1 LSPLC
6 QWRAGGKV
14 RAPRLGIG
22 CPGVYNPDHEM
33 QSNPPALDSR
43 CALFL
48 DFDGTLVDIAPTPD
62 AVVVPPSLTDVLGRL
77 AQWLDGAVALVSGR
91 PLSQLDRWLAPLALP
106 AAGVHGAER
115 RRADGVVERRALAE
129 LDSVADVA
137 YALAM
142 VHPGLLVERKTC
154 AVALHYRGAPQCEA
168 LCRAAMHEAVGRQPA
183 LHLMNGKMVI
193 EALPRG
199 VSKGHA
205 VEEFMGE
212 PPFKGRHPVFVGDDV
227 TDEAGFE
234 AVQRIGGTAVRVG
247 RGPSVAAHGMAS
259 PREVLRWLSV
269 PLGIAPEP
277 TT

>member
-1 LSPLC
+1 
-6 QWRAGGKV
+6 
-14 RAPRLGIG
+14 
-22 CPGVYNPDHEM
+22 M
-33 QSNPPALDSR
+33 QSDPPALDSR

-62 AVVVPPSLTDVLGRL
+62 AVVVPPGLTDVLDRL
-77 AQWLDGAVALVSGR
+77 ARWLGGAVALISGR

-129 LDSVADVA
+129 LDAVADVA
-137 YALAM
+137 HALAM
-142 VHPGLLVERKTC
+142 THPGLLVERKTC

-168 LCRAAMHEAVGRQPA
+168 LCRSAMQEATRGQPA
-183 LHLMNGKMVI
+183 LHLMNGKMVL
-193 EALPRG
+193 EVLPHG

-205 VEEFMGE
+205 VELFMRE
-212 PPFKGRHPVFVGDDV
+212 APFEGRRPVFVGDDV

-234 AVQRIGGTAVRVG
+234 AVQRAGGTAVRVG
-247 RGPSVAAHGMAS
+247 RGPSIAAHGMPS
-259 PREVLRWLSV
+259 PEAVRRWLGQS
-269 PLGIAPEP
+269 LGIAAEP

>member
-1 LSPLC
+1 
-6 QWRAGGKV
+6 
-14 RAPRLGIG
+14 
-22 CPGVYNPDHEM
+22 M
-33 QSNPPALDSR
+33 QSDPPDLDSR

-62 AVVVPPSLTDVLGRL
+62 AVVVPPGLTDVLGRL
-77 AQWLDGAVALVSGR
+77 ARWLDGAVALISGR
-91 PLSQLDRWLAPLALP
+91 PLSQLDRWLAPLVLP

-129 LDSVADVA
+129 LQAIANVAH
-137 YALAM
+137 ALAM
-142 VHPGLLVERKTC
+142 AHPGLLVERKTC

-168 LCRAAMHEAVGRQPA
+168 LCRAAMQEAVGRQPA

-193 EALPRG
+193 EVLPRG

-205 VEEFMGE
+205 VEQFMRE
-212 PPFKGRHPVFVGDDV
+212 TPFEGRRPVFVGDDV

-234 AVQRIGGTAVRVG
+234 AVQRAGGTAVRVG
-247 RGPSVAAHGMAS
+247 RGPSVADHGMAS
-259 PREVLRWLSV
+259 PQAVLRWLSL
-269 PLGIAPEP
+269 PLGTTPEP